1 MKSIPPTTA
10 KIKIKIKRDATRAWI
25 KEAGWVSSEARS
37 AKGAVPLSH
46 HERKTEGGEFSLG

>member
-1 MKSIPPTTA
+1 MSYLVLLNLHISPQFF
-10 KIKIKIKRDATRAWI
+10 IMYLLATVQ
-25 KEAGWVSSEARS
+25 EAGWVSPEARS